1 MVFHFF
7 KWGKHVNKSDLGCL
21 ASACSLHFT
30 SDVVQMNV
38 CMHTLHC
45 NQQQQNQKKMIF
57 STVTFVP
64 LHNWITKHHNIKKT
78 TVTSIVP
85 KQHSNSLSV
94 TAITTNSIH
103 GQQNNWLRSN
113 SKTSFLIPLPWAQ
126 IIQSNLSCL
135 NCSCEIQHLCVLRE
149 IRD

>member
-1 MVFHFF
+1 MSGFGMFLALHLRCGANERLHAYLALQSTATKPK
-7 KWGKHVNKSDLGCL
+7 KWF
-21 ASACSLHFT
+21 SLT
-30 SDVVQMNV
+30 
-38 CMHTLHC
+38 
-45 NQQQQNQKKMIF
+45 I
-57 STVTFVP
+57 VTFIP